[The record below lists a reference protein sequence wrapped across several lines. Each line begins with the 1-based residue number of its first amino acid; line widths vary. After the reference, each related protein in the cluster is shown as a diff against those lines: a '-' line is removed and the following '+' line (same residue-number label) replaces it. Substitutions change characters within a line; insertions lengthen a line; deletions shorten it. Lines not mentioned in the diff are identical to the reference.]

1 MANEVRL
8 IDAYAL
14 LEVLKEEHD
23 RVMQDPEISKAVKWG
38 EAVINYRVL
47 KAIEDSHTVDAVE
60 VVRCED
66 CRRFKCADD
75 GIFYCYR
82 NKLGP
87 GVFMRKTDFC
97 SYGERRTDNEVYS
110 SDPCHL

>member
-1 MANEVRL
+1 MASENRLITAIDAERPAHPETQYDTGYNNGLTMAIAIAVRL
-8 IDAYAL
+8 NARD
-14 LEVLKEEHD
+14 V
-23 RVMQDPEISKAVKWG
+23 VMCQ
-38 EAVINYRVL
+38 
-47 KAIEDSHTVDAVE
+47 
-60 VVRCED
+60 D

-82 NKLGP
+82 DKLGP

-97 SYGERRTDNEVYS
+97 SYGERRTDNEVHS